1 MKRLLRLIYPQELVT
16 EPVLWKVATTH
27 RLVPNIR
34 SAKVTATAGTMVVEF
49 SGEPADL
56 EAGLRTLTGLGIRA
70 EEVER

>member
-1 MKRLLRLIYPQELVT
+1 MKRLIRLIYPEELVT

-27 RLVPNIR
+27 RLIPNIR
-34 SAKVTATAGTMVVEF
+34 SAKVTANAGTMVVEF
-49 SGEPADL
+49 SGEPVDL